1 MPRVGLRSEAVNV
14 DHGQRVYP
22 SLNRF
27 AVVMSLDE
35 LAPVGGWTPGRR
47 DWWWLERFAEV
58 CQDPPD
64 RARLRDER
72 DQADVAA
79 AIRALERKL
88 LTYPGQ
94 EFRSGNP

>member
-1 MPRVGLRSEAVNV
+1 VNV
-14 DHGQRVYP
+14 DHGQLVYQ

-79 AIRALERKL
+79 AVRALERKL
-88 LTYPGQ
+88 LTYPGP